1 MAEKVIAVSM
11 RVNTA
16 QAVEALNEVEKGVK
30 DVDSSV
36 DELNQSTNNLT
47 FDDKLQQINDK
58 VKSGEL
64 DFRQLRKTIQDYQ
77 GIALQAGRT
86 SPVGQE
92 ALAQA
97 AALKDQM
104 VDLDNEVK
112 RLADDGV
119 ALKGA
124 MQIGQGV
131 VAGFTAVK
139 GVTAALGVENEDLQK
154 TMVQLQGAQAA
165 LMGIE
170 QLRATFLEKES
181 FAAILMNNVVEK
193 ARALLTG
200 ELTLKTIALSA
211 AEKARTV
218 ATKAAT
224 IAQAAMNFV
233 MNLNP
238 IGIIILLV
246 AGLVAAFFLLRD
258 KIDIIVEKF
267 MNLNSIMLLLL
278 GPIGLLILAYKHFY
292 GEQEQLQK
300 KQDEQLRESQIK
312 ERKRH
317 EERLKQI
324 DKEKDEKI
332 AAADETIKALELEKD
347 TLEAQGKKSTEVAL
361 KMLEAE
367 LSKKQAVLDANQEKI
382 QSYIDYYTNLAQLRG
397 QDEQEFK
404 DSLKTQG
411 IDLDQLQQ
419 KANDIIAENERNVQF
434 SQNKITKFKREQNE
448 KSVQD
453 AKKTQDELNKIK
465 ADGLKEQLELE
476 RKQQAELRKLEDLRI
491 GNMKNADEREL
502 ELLKVKQQREKE
514 ALIKEFGANAALEK
528 ELMIKHENEMLAF
541 QEKINAKKLEQEHQF
556 QLMKAEMII
565 AENEKDAQLQAE
577 KQAEIDASIEKI
589 QGFVQLAGEVNEVL
603 NEISERRKDKIQEDS
618 DKELSQLEKSKKAQL
633 SVEGLSERQ
642 KQDIEKK
649 AAIAEFKI
657 KKESAEA
664 QDKIAK
670 RQFNRNKAQKLAEIA
685 INTAAGIVQALAS
698 APPPLSF
705 ATAAITGGIGAA
717 QLALVASTKF
727 KGTAGAISPPSF
739 SAPSDSSSGG
749 GSGSGGN
756 DAQSSNLQN
765 DTGTAIGL
773 NGQIS
778 VSQVEINEQQ
788 GTLANIEDVSTI
800 GG

>member
-1 MAEKVIAVSM
+1 MAEKVIAIKMTLDTSETVQGLDK
-11 RVNTA
+11 VD
-16 QAVEALNEVEKGVK
+16 QGVK
-30 DVDSSV
+30 NVDSSV

-181 FAAILMNNVVEK
+181 FAAILLNNTVEK

-238 IGIIILLV
+238 IGIIILLI
-246 AGLVAAFFLLRD
+246 AGLVAGFLLLRD

-267 MNLNSIMLLLL
+267 FNLNTIMLLLL
-278 GPIGLLILAYKHFY
+278 GPIGLLILAYQQFY
-292 GEQEQLQK
+292 GEQAQLQEE
-300 KQDEQLRESQIK
+300 QDKQLREAQIN

-448 KSVQD
+448 KS
-453 AKKTQDELNKIK
+453 AANEKKHQQEITKIKEDELKK
-465 ADGLKEQLELE
+465 QLALE
-476 RKQQAELRKLEDLRI
+476 EKQLKLEQKLRELRI
-491 GNMKNADEREL
+491 GNIKNADEREL
-502 ELLKVKQQREKE
+502 ELLKNKQEKE
-514 ALIKEFGANAALEK
+514 RLALEKQFGSNTALEK

-541 QEKINAKKLEQEHQF
+541 QEKINAKKLEAEHQF
-556 QLMKAEMII
+556 QLMKAEMIK
-565 AENEKDAQLQAE
+565 AEAEKDFQKQEEE
-577 KQAEIDASIEKI
+577 KAKLDANIEKI

-603 NEISERRKDKIQEDS
+603 NEISERRKAKIQEDS
-618 DKELSQLEKSKKAQL
+618 DKELSELEKSKKAQL
-633 SVEGLSERQ
+633 AVEGLSERQ

-649 AAIAEFKI
+649 SAMAEFKI

-670 RQFNRNKAQKLAEIA
+670 KQFNRNKAQKLAEIA

-727 KGTAGAISPPSF
+727 KGTAGSISPPSF
-739 SAPSDSSSGG
+739 SAPSDTSSGS
-749 GSGSGGN
+749 SGSGGN
-756 DAQSSNLQN
+756 DTPQSNLQN

-778 VSQVEINEQQ
+778 VSQVEINETQ

>member
-1 MAEKVIAVSM
+1 MAEKVIAIKMTLDTSETVQGLS
-11 RVNTA
+11 
-16 QAVEALNEVEKGVK
+16 AVDQGVK
-30 DVDSSV
+30 EVDNSV

-104 VDLDNEVK
+104 TDLDNEVK

-181 FAAILMNNVVEK
+181 FAAILLNNGVEK
-193 ARALLTG
+193 VRSVLTG
-200 ELTLKTIALSA
+200 ELTLKTIALTA
-211 AEKARTV
+211 VEKARNV

-224 IAQAAMNFV
+224 IAQGIMNVV
-233 MNLNP
+233 MSANP
-238 IGIIILLV
+238 IGLIILLI
-246 AGLVAAFFLLRD
+246 AGLVAGFLLLRD

-267 MNLNSIMLLLL
+267 FNLNNILLLML
-278 GPIGLLILAYKHFY
+278 GPIGLLIIAYQHFY
-292 GEQEQLQK
+292 GEQAQLQEA
-300 KQDEQLRESQIK
+300 QDKQLRESQIQ

-411 IDLDQLQQ
+411 IDLDLLQD

-448 KSVQD
+448 KQVQD
-453 AKKTQDELNKIK
+453 KKASQAELDKIEADALKKSEETAKK
-465 ADGLKEQLELE
+465 QLELQ
-476 RKQQAELRKLEDLRI
+476 KKLEDLRV
-491 GNMKNADEREL
+491 GNIKNSDEREF
-502 ELLKVKQQREKE
+502 ELLKLKQQREAEELK
-514 ALIKEFGANAALEK
+514 KKYGDNSALEK
-528 ELMIKHENEMLAF
+528 EL
-541 QEKINAKKLEQEHQF
+541 
-556 QLMKAEMII
+556 
-565 AENEKDAQLQAE
+565 
-577 KQAEIDASIEKI
+577 
-589 QGFVQLAGEVNEVL
+589 
-603 NEISERRKDKIQEDS
+603 
-618 DKELSQLEKSKKAQL
+618 
-633 SVEGLSERQ
+633 
-642 KQDIEKK
+642 
-649 AAIAEFKI
+649 
-657 KKESAEA
+657 
-664 QDKIAK
+664 
-670 RQFNRNKAQKLAEIA
+670 
-685 INTAAGIVQALAS
+685 TY
-698 APPPLSF
+698 
-705 ATAAITGGIGAA
+705 
-717 QLALVASTKF
+717 
-727 KGTAGAISPPSF
+727 
-739 SAPSDSSSGG
+739 
-749 GSGSGGN
+749 
-756 DAQSSNLQN
+756 
-765 DTGTAIGL
+765 
-773 NGQIS
+773 
-778 VSQVEINEQQ
+778 
-788 GTLANIEDVSTI
+788 
-800 GG
+800 

>member
-1 MAEKVIAVSM
+1 MAEKVIAIKMTLDTSETVQGLGK
-11 RVNTA
+11 VN
-16 QAVEALNEVEKGVK
+16 QGVK

-238 IGIIILLV
+238 IGIIILLI
-246 AGLVAAFFLLRD
+246 AGLVAAFLLLRD

-448 KSVQD
+448 KQTQD
-453 AKKTQDELNKIK
+453 AKKQAQEEEKILQDSLK
-465 ADGLKEQLELE
+465 AQLELE
-476 RKQQAELRKLEDLRI
+476 RKQLAELRKLEDLRI
-491 GNMKNADEREL
+491 GNIKNKDEREL
-502 ELLKVKQQREKE
+502 ELLKVKQQRERE
-514 ALIKEFGANAALEK
+514 ALIKEFGDNAALEK

-541 QEKINAKKLEQEHQF
+541 QEKINAKKLEAEHQF

-565 AENEKDAQLQAE
+565 AENEKDAELQAQ
-577 KQAEIDASIEKI
+577 KQAEIDANIEKI

-618 DKELSQLEKSKKAQL
+618 DKELSELEKSKKAQL
-633 SVEGLSERQ
+633 AVEGLTERQ

-670 RQFNRNKAQKLAEIA
+670 KQFNRNKAQKLAEIA

-739 SAPSDSSSGG
+739 SAPSDSSSGS
-749 GSGSGGN
+749 SGSGGN

-778 VSQVEINEQQ
+778 VSQVEINETQ

>member
-1 MAEKVIAVSM
+1 MAEKVIAIKMTLDTSDTVQGLDK
-11 RVNTA
+11 VD
-16 QAVEALNEVEKGVK
+16 QGVK
-30 DVDSSV
+30 NVDSSV

-104 VDLDNEVK
+104 TDLDNEVK

-181 FAAILMNNVVEK
+181 FAAILLNNGVEK
-193 ARALLTG
+193 IRSVLTG
-200 ELTLKTIALSA
+200 QLTLKTIALSA

-224 IAQAAMNFV
+224 IAQGIMNVV
-233 MNLNP
+233 MNANP
-238 IGIIILLV
+238 IGIIILLI
-246 AGLVAAFFLLRD
+246 AGLVAGFLLLKD
-258 KIDIIVEKF
+258 EIYEITDGFSDMGTV
-267 MNLNSIMLLLL
+267 LLLLL
-278 GPIGLLILAYKHFY
+278 GPIGWLILAYQKFY
-292 GEQEQLQK
+292 GEQAQLQAE
-300 KQDEQLRESQIK
+300 QDKQLRESQIQ

-332 AAADETIKALELEKD
+332 SAANETIKALELEKD
-347 TLEAQGKKSTEVAL
+347 TLEAEGKTSAKVAL
-361 KMLEAE
+361 QMLEAE
-367 LSKKQAVLDANQEKI
+367 LAKKQAVLDANQEKI

-448 KSVQD
+448 KSAAD
-453 AKKTQDELNKIK
+453 EKKHQAEITKIKEDELKK
-465 ADGLKEQLELE
+465 QLELE
-476 RKQQAELRKLEDLRI
+476 KKQLALEQKLRDLRI
-491 GNMKNADEREL
+491 GNIKNDDEREL
-502 ELLKVKQQREKE
+502 AQLKEKQNKE
-514 ALIKEFGANAALEK
+514 RIALKKQFGENSALEK
-528 ELMIKHENEMLAF
+528 ELMIKHENEMLAY
-541 QEKINAKKLEQEHQF
+541 QEKINAKKLEAERNF
-556 QLMKAEMII
+556 QAMKAEMIKANAEKDQAEREEKI
-565 AENEKDAQLQAE
+565 AEMEATL
-577 KQAEIDASIEKI
+577 EKI
-589 QGFVQLAGEVNEVL
+589 NGFIQLAAEANEVL
-603 NEISERRKDKIQEDS
+603 NEIGERRKAKIQEDE
-618 DKELSQLEKSKKAQL
+618 DEQLSTLKKSKEAQL
-633 SVEGLSERQ
+633 AVEGLSERQ

-649 AAIAEFKI
+649 SALAEFKI

-670 RQFNRNKAQKLAEIA
+670 RQFNRNKAIKLSEIA
-685 INTAAGIVQALAS
+685 INTAAAVVQALAS

-705 ATAAITGGIGAA
+705 VTAGITAGIGAA

-727 KGTAGAISPPSF
+727 KGTAGSISPPSF
-739 SAPSDSSSGG
+739 STPSTSDSSS
-749 GSGSGGN
+749 SSSSGGN
-756 DAQSSNLQN
+756 GAQQGNLQN
-765 DTGTAIGL
+765 DSGTGISST
-773 NGQIS
+773 GQVV
-778 VSQVEINEQQ
+778 VSQVDINQQ
-788 GTLANIEDVSTI
+788 QDILANVEDVSTI